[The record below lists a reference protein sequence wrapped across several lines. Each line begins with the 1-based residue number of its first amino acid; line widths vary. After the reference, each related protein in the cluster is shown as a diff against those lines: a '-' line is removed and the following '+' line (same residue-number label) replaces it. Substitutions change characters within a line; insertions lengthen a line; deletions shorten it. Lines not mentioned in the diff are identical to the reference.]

1 MGADDSTWGIA
12 AQRWEELRK
21 FRATHQSKHI
31 TVRGVNWNYIV
42 SGEGGEALLLL
53 PGGAMVGESLFT
65 RIPAFEDR
73 YRVIAPDYPYVS
85 FGTRI
90 RRSTHPPPRLHVLL
104 NTRV

>member
-21 FRATHQSKHI
+21 FRATHQSKHF

-42 SGEGGEALLLL
+42 SGEGGEALVLL
-53 PGGAMVGESLFT
+53 PGGAMVGSPSSRASRPL
-65 RIPAFEDR
+65 RIATGSSR
-73 YRVIAPDYPYVS
+73 RTILTCLY
-85 FGTRI
+85 GTRL

-104 NTRV
+104 KTRV